1 MQTAIDETVKVV
13 IKELSTIVV
22 PRAFSHTSHYLGG
35 KALET
40 SWIKELYLVKCNSP
54 TQTNQVK

>member
-22 PRAFSHTSHYLGG
+22 PRAFLTLPIILGG
-35 KALET
+35 KLWERVGSRNGT
-40 SWIKELYLVKCNSP
+40 
-54 TQTNQVK
+54 

>member
-22 PRAFSHTSHYLGG
+22 PRASSHTSHYLGG
-35 KALET
+35 KALGT
-40 SWIKELYLVKCNSP
+40 SWIKEWYLVKCNRP